1 MELLRLVQS
10 QVRLGAP
17 LPWGVRDE
25 AGVLLLARGH
35 VFIDEAQMQA
45 LLRRGAY
52 VDLEEVK
59 AAARAEQQVAARP
72 ADLFEQWDKMLWRI
86 DRLLKSI
93 GEAGFAARA
102 ADVAAR
108 LVALIDRDPDIG
120 IFLSI
125 RKDKPRFTL
134 YGLTH
139 SLHTALLACL
149 MARRLGWAAE
159 RTLTLVK
166 AALTMNVGILELQG
180 RLAAQGVP
188 AMPPQLD
195 QVGGHPQQGVAML
208 QAAGVDDA
216 EWLQAVAE
224 HHERPGGGGYP
235 QGLAQPCE
243 MARALRL
250 ADIFMARITPRVSR
264 PAISTQD
271 AARDLFKEDG
281 GGPLAMAIIKELGIY
296 PPGDF
301 VQLKSGE
308 RAVVVRRGD
317 SARTPIAASITD
329 KSGMPVVHTTQ
340 RDTAC
345 EGYAIV
351 ATLPDSPLVARMLPE
366 RLYGLPA

>member
-10 QVRLGAP
+10 QVRLGSP

-35 VFIDEAQMQA
+35 VFVDEGQMQA

-59 AAARAEQQVAARP
+59 AASRAAAAQESRP
-72 ADLFEQWDKMLWRI
+72 ANLFDQWEKMLWRL
-86 DRLLKSI
+86 DRLLKSLEEPGFPARI
-93 GEAGFAARA
+93 ADYAGC
-102 ADVAAR
+102 
-108 LVALIDRDPDIG
+108 LIALIERDPDIG
-120 IFLSI
+120 IFLSV
-125 RKDKPRFTL
+125 RKDRPRMML

-139 SLHTALLACL
+139 SLHTALLSCL
-149 MARRLGWAAE
+149 IARRLGWAAE
-159 RTLTLVK
+159 RTLAIVK
-166 AALTMNVGILELQG
+166 AALTMNIGILELQG

-188 AMPPQLD
+188 AMAPQL
-195 QVGGHPQQGVAML
+195 VVVNEHPQQSVAL
-208 QAAGVDDA
+208 LASVGIDDA

-235 QGLAQPCE
+235 GGIAEPCE

-250 ADIFMARITPRVSR
+250 ADVFMARITPRTSR

-271 AARDLFKEDG
+271 AARQLFQDDG
-281 GGPLAMAIIKELGIY
+281 GGPLSMAIVKELGIY

-317 SARTPIAASITD
+317 SASTPIAASITD
-329 KSGMPVVHTTQ
+329 RCGMPVVHTTR

-345 EGYAIV
+345 QEFAIV
-351 ATLPDSPLVARMLPE
+351 SSITDKTLAARMLPE

>member
-35 VFIDEAQMQA
+35 VFVDDGQLQA

-52 VDLEEVK
+52 ADLEEVK
-59 AAARAEQQVAARP
+59 AAARAAQPREARP
-72 ADLFEQWDKMLWRI
+72 ANLFDLWEKTLWRL
-86 DRLLKSI
+86 DRLLKSLAEPGFPARI
-93 GEAGFAARA
+93 DEFAGS
-102 ADVAAR
+102 
-108 LVALIDRDPDIG
+108 LVALIERDPDIG
-120 IFLSI
+120 IFLSV
-125 RKDKPRFTL
+125 RKDRPRMLL

-139 SLHTALLACL
+139 SLHTALLCCL
-149 MARRLGWAAE
+149 MARRLGWSAA
-159 RTLTLVK
+159 RTQSLVK
-166 AALTMNVGILELQG
+166 AALTMNIAMLELQG

-188 AMPPQLD
+188 AMPPQLER
-195 QVGGHPQQGVAML
+195 VARHPQQAVDLLA
-208 QAAGVDDA
+208 AAGIDDA

-224 HHERPGGGGYP
+224 HHECPGGGGYP
-235 QGLAQPCE
+235 SGMRDPCE
-243 MARALRL
+243 MAWALRL
-250 ADIFMARITPRVSR
+250 ADVLMARITPRGSR
-264 PAISTQD
+264 PAISMQE
-271 AARDLFKEDG
+271 AARHVFREDG
-281 GGPLAMAIIKELGIY
+281 GGPLAMAIVKELGIY

-317 SARTPIAASITD
+317 SASTPIAASITD
-329 KSGMPVVHTTQ
+329 RSGMPVVHTTR

-345 EGYAIV
+345 QEFAIV
-351 ATLPDSPLVARMLPE
+351 AALPDKSLAARLLPE

>member
-17 LPWGVRDE
+17 LPWGVRDG

-35 VFIDEAQMQA
+35 VVVDEDQVQA
-45 LLRRGAY
+45 LLRRGAC
-52 VDLEEVK
+52 VDLKEIK
-59 AAARAEQQVAARP
+59 AAARAAQPADARP
-72 ADLFEQWDKMLWRI
+72 PNLFDQWEKTLWRL
-86 DRLLKSI
+86 DLLLKSL
-93 GEAGFAARA
+93 ADRGFAVRIDAFA
-102 ADVAAR
+102 AG
-108 LVALIDRDPDIG
+108 LVALIERDPDIG
-120 IFLSI
+120 IFLSV
-125 RKDKPRFTL
+125 RKDRPRMML

-139 SLHTALLACL
+139 SLHTALLCCL
-149 MARRLGWAAE
+149 MARRLGWSAA
-159 RTLTLVK
+159 RTQSIVK
-166 AALTMNVGILELQG
+166 AALTMNVAMLDLQG

-195 QVGGHPQQGVAML
+195 LVVQHPQQAVEL
-208 QAAGVDDA
+208 LEAAGIDDA

-224 HHERPGGGGYP
+224 HHESPGGRGYP
-235 QGLAQPCE
+235 VGLRDPCE
-243 MARALRL
+243 MAWALRL
-250 ADIFMARITPRVSR
+250 ADVFMARISPRGSR
-264 PAISTQD
+264 PAISMQE
-271 AARDLFKEDG
+271 AARHVFREDG

-317 SARTPIAASITD
+317 SASTPIAASITD
-329 KSGMPVVHTTQ
+329 RSGMPVAHTTH

-345 EGYAIV
+345 QEFAIV
-351 ATLPDSPLVARMLPE
+351 AALPDKSLAARLLPE

>member
-25 AGVLLLARGH
+25 AGVLLLAKGH
-35 VFIDEAQMQA
+35 VFVDDGQMQA

-59 AAARAEQQVAARP
+59 AAARAAQPREARP
-72 ADLFEQWDKMLWRI
+72 ANLFDLWEKTLWRL
-86 DRLLKSI
+86 DRLLKSLAEPGFPARI
-93 GEAGFAARA
+93 DEFAGS
-102 ADVAAR
+102 
-108 LVALIDRDPDIG
+108 LVALIERDPDIG
-120 IFLSI
+120 IFLSV
-125 RKDKPRFTL
+125 RKDRPRMLL

-139 SLHTALLACL
+139 SLHTALLCCL
-149 MARRLGWAAE
+149 MARRLGWSAA
-159 RTLTLVK
+159 RTLGIVK
-166 AALTMNVGILELQG
+166 AALTMNVAMLELQG

-188 AMPPQLD
+188 AMPPQLEKVA
-195 QVGGHPQQGVAML
+195 QHPQQAVELL
-208 QAAGVDDA
+208 QATGVDDA

-235 QGLAQPCE
+235 LGHAQPCE

-250 ADIFMARITPRVSR
+250 ADVFMARITPRISR

-271 AARDLFKEDG
+271 AARQLFQDDG
-281 GGPLAMAIIKELGIY
+281 GGPLSMAIVKELGIY

-308 RAVVVRRGD
+308 QAVVVRRGD
-317 SARTPIAASITD
+317 SASTPIAASITD
-329 KSGMPVVHTTQ
+329 RRGMPVTQTTR

-345 EGYAIV
+345 QEFAIV
-351 ATLPDSPLVARMLPE
+351 AALPDKSLAARLLPE